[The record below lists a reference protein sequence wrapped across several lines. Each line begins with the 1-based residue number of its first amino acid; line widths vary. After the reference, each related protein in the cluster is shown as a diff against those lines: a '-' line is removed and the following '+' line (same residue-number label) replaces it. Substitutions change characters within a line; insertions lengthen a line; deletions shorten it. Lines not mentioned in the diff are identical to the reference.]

1 MNLFTF
7 KSIVD
12 IDGKMTTVLLLHTI
26 YLEHLDDHAKDLS
39 RMIPNKSFYFE
50 CLGKLTH
57 AFLNGLSCLV
67 FTEDTLKELCVIES
81 IHVSRLGN
89 GLVVKSE
96 ASQSLWTFGSKLD
109 LDNWEAQLL
118 LVEQSLH
125 KPIILPKFV
134 NKLYNSPPITP
145 TRDITDR
152 LSVPSHSPPKFGST
166 SFRNNRSWLSFHKP
180 KKPSK
185 EKVGSRKQVKS
196 EHKSEDKEE
205 QRPMFKVQRKKVIE
219 EEPVGIAKEESD
231 GELYVFDTD
240 DEVEILVTKDNL
252 DALRLSTDGRLSL
265 DFEDQADIFSDFKR
279 ILK

>member
-185 EKVGSRKQVKS
+185 EKVESRKQVKS

>member
-26 YLEHLDDHAKDLS
+26 YLENLDDHAKDLS

-185 EKVGSRKQVKS
+185 EKVESRKQVKS